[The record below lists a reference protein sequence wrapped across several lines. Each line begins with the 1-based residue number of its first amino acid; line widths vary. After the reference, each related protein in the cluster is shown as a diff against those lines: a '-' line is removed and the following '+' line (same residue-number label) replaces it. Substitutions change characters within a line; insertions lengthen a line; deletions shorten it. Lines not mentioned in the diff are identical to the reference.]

1 MTDFRFGR
9 FELDSRTR
17 ELRKDG
23 VRLRLQDQPF
33 AVLALM
39 LEHPGELL
47 TRDEL
52 RDRLWPDGTFVDFE
66 HGLNAA
72 VKRLRSVLGDNAERP
87 RFVETLHRRGYRFI
101 ARVERVNGA
110 GGAALVADASD
121 TRQRLAVLPF
131 SHLTEACVPES
142 FASGLTEELMTQL
155 GRLCADR
162 LGVIAR
168 SSCYRVQRA
177 DRTVREIGD
186 ALRAHYLVEG
196 TVRTE
201 GDRVRITAQLI
212 EVRGETQL
220 WADSFERPMADSLLV
235 QSDVATQIVRSV
247 AMELLPDRA
256 PTPSTGTR
264 HIEAYQSYLKGR
276 YHWNRPGEEGIRECL
291 AFYGLALKL
300 DPGFATAH
308 GAMARATVAAA
319 DYYLREPREALDAA
333 EASAARALAID
344 PTEPEAHVAL
354 AEVRRCRDWDW
365 DGAEEAYRRALSF
378 NPSNEAARRLYGV
391 LLGAR
396 RQHDAA
402 TAMTDR
408 AVELDPLC
416 LVAGTSAAWVRYVAG
431 QYDDV
436 IERCRHTID
445 MDPAYLAPHR
455 LLAAAQ
461 LQTGDV
467 KGSIQYLES
476 VPGALTDPLS
486 LAWLAHALAVKGDRD
501 RAVGLLCQLDEL
513 AQERYVSSYHRALA
527 YAGLGDFDATFT
539 LLARACDQRDPWLM
553 HLASEP
559 RFGTIRSDARY
570 AGAPRTARPAPG
582 GDGPCVTGTRRRR
595 VKTRMPR
602 RSANSARSACRP
614 RDCRARGPSTGTSH
628 TRSSRASPTED

>member
-72 VKRLRSVLGDNAERP
+72 IKRLRSVLGDNAERP

-101 ARVERVNGA
+101 ARVERTNGMNGA
-110 GGAALVADASD
+110 SGAQWQAEAAGA
-121 TRQRLAVLPF
+121 RQRLAVLPF
-131 SHLTEACVPES
+131 NHLGEANVPDS

-168 SSCYRVQRA
+168 SSCHRVQRA

-212 EVRGETQL
+212 EVHGETQL
-220 WADSFERPMADSLLV
+220 WADSFERPTADSLLV

-247 AMELLPDRA
+247 AVELLPDRA
-256 PTPSTGTR
+256 PAPSTGTR
-264 HIEAYQSYLKGR
+264 HVEAYQSYLKGR
-276 YHWNRPGEEGIRECL
+276 YHWNRPGDEGIRECL
-291 AFYGLALKL
+291 SFYGLALKL

-319 DYYLREPREALDAA
+319 DYYLREPRGALDAA

-344 PTEPEAHVAL
+344 PTEPEALVAI

-365 DGAEEAYRRALSF
+365 DGAEEVYRRALSF

-396 RQHDAA
+396 CRYDAA
-402 TAMTDR
+402 AAMTDR
-408 AVELDPLC
+408 AIELDPLC
-416 LVAGTSAAWVRYVAG
+416 LVASTSAAWVRYVSG
-431 QYDDV
+431 HYDDV

-445 MDPAYLAPHR
+445 MDPNYLAPHR
-455 LLAAAQ
+455 LLAAAR

-467 KGSIQYLES
+467 NGSIHYLES
-476 VPGALTDPLS
+476 VPGALTDPMS
-486 LAWLAHALAVKGDRD
+486 LAGLAHALGVKGDRD
-501 RAVGLLCQLDEL
+501 RAVNILCHLDEL
-513 AQERYVSSYHRALA
+513 AQDRYVSSYHRALA
-527 YAGLGDFDATFT
+527 HAGLGDFDSTFT
-539 LLARACDQRDPWLM
+539 MLAHACDQRDPSLM

-559 RFGTIRSDARY
+559 RFETIRSDSRY
-570 AGAPRTARPAPG
+570 TGVIGQLGLTLETTAHA
-582 GDGPCVTGTRRRR
+582 
-595 VKTRMPR
+595 
-602 RSANSARSACRP
+602 
-614 RDCRARGPSTGTSH
+614 
-628 TRSSRASPTED
+628 